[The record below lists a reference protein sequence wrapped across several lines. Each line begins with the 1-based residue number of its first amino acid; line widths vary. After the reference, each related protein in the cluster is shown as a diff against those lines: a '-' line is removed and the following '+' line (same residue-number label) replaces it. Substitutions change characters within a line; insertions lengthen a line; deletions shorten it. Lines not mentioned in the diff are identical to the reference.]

1 MSFMHQSM
9 EQISSAPRMSSAGG
23 GLFMLTITGNTTIT
37 APRGA

>member
-1 MSFMHQSM
+1 MAFMHQSM
-9 EQISSAPRMSSAGG
+9 EQIPCEPRLSSAGG